1 MKLLENCRKERR
13 TFGLISGFLGY
24 GATLLLILYIL
35 ILIFMKNIP
44 LKYSAIPY
52 YIIFCRLSAM
62 VTAKYYEIPEI
73 VLMLNSE
80 KHNPEPFRCISEN
93 REEILHPMFKRMF
106 GIGYDR
112 NYLNLDS
119 ESILKITDMEN
130 RSDWKKIGK
139 FYFFFFLAVTAIFLY
154 IISE

>member
-1 MKLLENCRKERR
+1 MNLLENYRKERKF
-13 TFGLISGFLGY
+13 FGLISGFLGY
-24 GATLLLILYIL
+24 GATALLIVYVL
-35 ILIFMKNIP
+35 ILIFMKSIP

-52 YIIFCRLSAM
+52 YIIYCRLSAM
-62 VTAKYYEIPEI
+62 VMAKYYEIPEI
-73 VLMLNSE
+73 VLMLNAE
-80 KHNPEPFRCISEN
+80 KQNAETFQCISEN

-112 NYLNLDS
+112 SYLNLDAD
-119 ESILKITDMEN
+119 SILKLTDLEN

>member
-1 MKLLENCRKERR
+1 MNLLENFRKERR
-13 TFGLISGFLGY
+13 IHGLISGILGY
-24 GATLLLILYIL
+24 GTTVLLIIYIL

-62 VTAKYYEIPEI
+62 VMAKYYEIPEI

-80 KHNPEPFRCISEN
+80 KQSQGPFQCISEN
-93 REEILHPMFKRMF
+93 REEILHPMFKKMF
-106 GIGYDR
+106 GLGYDR
-112 NYLNLDS
+112 SYLDLDA
-119 ESILKITDMEN
+119 ENILKVTDLEN
-130 RSDWKKIGK
+130 RSDWKKIGR

>member
-1 MKLLENCRKERR
+1 MNLLENYRKERSF
-13 TFGLISGFLGY
+13 FGLISGILGY
-24 GATLLLILYIL
+24 GATALLIIYIL

-52 YIIFCRLSAM
+52 YIIYCRLSAM
-62 VTAKYYEIPEI
+62 VMAKYYEIPEI
-73 VLMLNSE
+73 VLMLN
-80 KHNPEPFRCISEN
+80 KDRDRTEPFKFISEN
-93 REEILHPMFKRMF
+93 REEILHPKFKKMF

-112 NYLNLDS
+112 SYLDADA
-119 ESILKITDMEN
+119 ESILKITDLEN
-130 RSDWKKIGK
+130 RSDWKKIGR